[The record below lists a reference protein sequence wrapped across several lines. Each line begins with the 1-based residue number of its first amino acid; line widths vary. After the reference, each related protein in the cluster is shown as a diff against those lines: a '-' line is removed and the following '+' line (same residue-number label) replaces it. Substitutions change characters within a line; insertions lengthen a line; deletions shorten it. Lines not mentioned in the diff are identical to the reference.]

1 MEIERK
7 YLLKRPPHQLS
18 DYGCSK
24 IEQAYLCTE
33 PVIRIRR
40 KDDDYILTYKS
51 AGLMEREELEVP
63 LTKESYQHLLKKCDG
78 NIISK
83 IRYYVPLDSGLTAE
97 IDVFQ
102 HGFDGLIIAEV
113 EFPTVDAANAFVPP
127 MWLSHDVTEDARFQ
141 NSNLCMMSESE
152 RITLLKE
159 LLFA

>member
-7 YLLKRPPHQLS
+7 YLLKRPPHSLS
-18 DYGCSK
+18 DYTCSK
-24 IEQAYLCTE
+24 IQQAYLCTE
-33 PVIRIRR
+33 PVIRIRK
-40 KDDDYILTYKS
+40 KDDNYILTYKS

-63 LTKESYQHLLKKCDG
+63 LTEASYHHLLKKCDG

-83 IRYYVPLDSGLTAE
+83 IRYYLPLDSGLTAE

-113 EFPTVDAANAFVPP
+113 EFPDRDTADHFMAP
-127 MWLSHDVTEDARFQ
+127 MWLSNDVTQDARFQ
-141 NSNLCMMSESE
+141 NSNLCMMSENE

-159 LLFA
+159 ILFA